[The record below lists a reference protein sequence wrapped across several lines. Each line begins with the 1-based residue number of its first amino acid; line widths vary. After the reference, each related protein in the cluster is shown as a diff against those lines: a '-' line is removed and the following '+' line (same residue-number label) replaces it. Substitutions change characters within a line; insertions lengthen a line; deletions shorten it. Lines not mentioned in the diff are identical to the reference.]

1 MKKTFITAIFF
12 MLSSFLFAN
21 FNDNLNIL
29 KEEDKQNINEKI
41 DALAKEKNINVFVNT
56 LAMGEGFAISDPE
69 LAVILNLKKVENSKK
84 FEVELSFSK
93 DIDIEEHKDEV
104 EEVLA
109 STEELLKQEEYAKY
123 IIATLD
129 GIRNILQDVEIEQLN
144 QMTMTQEQEESG
156 NNIFVGLGIVLMIFL
171 GMGTIFYRLRK
182 LDTSSEKEEKK

>member
-1 MKKTFITAIFF
+1 MKKTFITAFFF

>member
-12 MLSSFLFAN
+12 ILSSFLFAN

-93 DIDIEEHKDEV
+93 DIDIEEHKGEV

-109 STEELLKQEEYAKY
+109 GTEELLKQEEYAKY

>member
-12 MLSSFLFAN
+12 ILSSFLFAN

-109 STEELLKQEEYAKY
+109 GTEELLKQEEYAKY